1 LLLMAGTLSLIFTGR
16 PRLLPLAVALLAAAL
31 TFAALSLAG
40 GSLAM
45 AQVAVLPVL
54 VGLAVDYA
62 IQFQARVHEAS
73 PPGGERPQAEAIRAA
88 AARGAPTIAT
98 AAAASAGAMLV
109 LLLSPVPM
117 VRGFGV
123 LLVVGLGIALL
134 CALTAGAAGLALAGG
149 ISPSRL
155 AGRARDAGGT
165 ASRPAGAPLA
175 GAPASIQARLSVAQ
189 NGPSGWPLTSSA
201 RIP

>member
-88 AARGAPTIAT
+88 AARGGPTLAT

-134 CALTAGAAGLALAGG
+134 CALTAGAAGLALVGAS
-149 ISPSRL
+149 SP
-155 AGRARDAGGT
+155 
-165 ASRPAGAPLA
+165 SRPAGRGAGSTPRRGWRRTAPSSCRRA
-175 GAPASIQARLSVAQ
+175 
-189 NGPSGWPLTSSA
+189 SA
-201 RIP
+201 RCRTWARSSVPPAWAARST